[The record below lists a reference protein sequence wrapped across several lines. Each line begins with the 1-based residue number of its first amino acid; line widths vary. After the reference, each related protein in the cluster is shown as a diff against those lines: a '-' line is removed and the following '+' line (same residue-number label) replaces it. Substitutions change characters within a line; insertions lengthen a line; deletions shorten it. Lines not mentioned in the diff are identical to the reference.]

1 MSKLMRRI
9 WSILIAVA
17 MCVTIL
23 PLNAFALDESTG
35 TMVATFDQVSALVGE
50 TAQVKLTLK
59 NNPGITSFKLAVK
72 WDADFLTLEG
82 IDYNSALGGMS
93 IPPASST
100 SPAYI
105 QWVSG
110 TSNVDL
116 NGVFA
121 TLKFKVSEDAPA
133 NALATITADFDPDD
147 ICKLV
152 KNGDTYDEENVPTT
166 IVSGSV
172 RAMVGIPGDI
182 NMDSKVNNKDL
193 VRLAQYLA
201 SWQVEV
207 NEVALD
213 VNGDGKVNN
222 KDLVRLAQYLA
233 NWNVEIFCGQVSN
246 QKCNHNLESIAG
258 KAAGCEE
265 AGNIPYWHCTKCGKY
280 YDSADATK
288 EITLAETVI
297 PSLGGHTPVV
307 DPAVPA
313 TSTSTGLTE
322 GSHCG
327 VCGKVLVAQQVTPI
341 LQSKEY
347 TITYNIAGNDSYLQQ
362 QKIQMPEANQSTFTA
377 DEEVVFEDLVCP
389 GYTFLGWYDAYG
401 NPMPKVSAG
410 TKRNVTVYAKWQVQ
424 TYPVVFK
431 YDNELAGLIDTSS
444 LENVQ
449 YTVNKTKALPVLS
462 LPGYTFIG
470 WSDESGNLCSQIKPG
485 STGEKI
491 FYANWL
497 SDRNKAWKAKDIG
510 NPYIYEDDDMIL
522 FTYEI
527 GKVEN
532 VPVYEIEDFG
542 KIIAGGVAETR
553 TKKVSAQMTEGLI
566 NAYSSAVEKATTGNA
581 TWTLS
586 DGWTDSM
593 SVSEEWAQEHGTTAE
608 KVKEES
614 TTETGN
620 WFVNKSSGGSQ
631 TSTTIDTTDTYN
643 LATTTNNTK
652 TYGSK
657 DETAYDNHTKEGA
670 WNINGSLEL
679 GAKESIKTSASVHAK
694 AAAGGAEVGGEAGV
708 ENSAE
713 FEQKLTVSGGY
724 EQKTTDKTGKD
735 TVTKSGSDTDS
746 GGGTQ
751 TGTVSNHTS
760 NSSSTSNWNNE
771 SGFGGSNSTSSST
784 KVAQAVS
791 ELISNKTGYGK
802 SYIKT
807 GSSTNTQGLS
817 TTNSNKDTFSSQV
830 TYSKVT
836 GTEETVTY
844 STAATVT
851 GYHRWVMATTAH
863 VFGVVG
869 YDKEKESYFTT
880 TYSIMDDKLQK
891 YQDYSYKTS
900 SYNDNQ
906 SGIIDFTIPDAVTE
920 YVKGRT
926 FATEGLEFNLDGY
939 VTAYHGTDSAVIIPD
954 YKVID
959 NLDGTKKLVKVV
971 GIKDDVFKGNT
982 NITGVALSSFMTE
995 IPDGEFEGCSELWD
1009 VFGVNIKKIGA
1020 NAFAGCN
1027 KLRSFTLSKDIT
1039 ELGNSAFSSTDF
1051 LEVTADNNSMVKAAL
1066 NSGAKNIVIN
1076 LNEMTDTLDG
1086 ETLEV
1091 PEGTKSFV
1099 LRGYGKEYN
1108 NLTIISHAED
1118 TKLVRLTINSD
1129 FGTPLQ
1135 LDSKDIVLNQVTV
1148 NAKGICTVMN
1158 SAATNLGL
1166 YGTVNLNSEGMYGTF
1181 CKYPSIYKIDGDL
1194 YTILNVNGN
1203 LVTCGDIGNNGY
1215 LNITN
1220 GEIIKVSESDFD
1232 KMLHSFTLHFDA
1244 NGGTCDT
1251 ESKEVPNGTAVGTLP
1266 TPEREYYDFDG
1277 WYTEREGG
1285 NRVDEATAL
1294 TSGGDMTLYAHWTRQ
1309 TYTITFDANGGTV
1322 DPTTKIASR
1331 GEAVGELPIPS
1342 REYYTFDGW
1351 YSAADGGN
1359 LLNSDSIPTEQIDQT
1374 VYAHWTQNGVS
1385 DWVAPSDVPEGA
1397 EVTGRKWTYTQRNYT
1412 ESGNADEPGWTRYDA
1427 QRTGWG
1433 ATQGPV
1439 YYDPSDGTKN
1449 VWSEQYVASSN
1460 YRDVYVYYRW
1470 TSGDADTGST
1480 YSYDTGHTQW
1490 YRVDAPLKL
1499 HSSNWYG
1506 HAIYEYWYTS
1516 SNYRFVMYS
1525 GTEQAWVS
1533 DNYATRWY
1541 YQDPVYTYY
1550 YYQDNNLESDA
1561 YPNGDNISNI
1571 VEWVQYRA
1579 K

>member
-9 WSILIAVA
+9 WSVLIAVA
-17 MCVTIL
+17 MCVTML
-23 PLNAFALDESTG
+23 PLNAFALDG
-35 TMVATFDQVSALVGE
+35 NANTMVATFDQVSALVGE
-50 TAQVKLTLK
+50 TVKVNVTLK

-82 IDYNSALGGMS
+82 IDYNSSLGGMS
-93 IPPASST
+93 IPPASSK

-105 QWVSG
+105 QWVHG
-110 TSNVDL
+110 TQNVDL
-116 NGVFA
+116 NDVFA
-121 TLKFKVSEDAPA
+121 TLNFKVADDAPA
-133 NALATITADFDPDD
+133 NAVATITADFDPDD
-147 ICKLV
+147 ICKIV
-152 KNGDTYDEENVPTT
+152 SKDGKYDEENVPLT
-166 IVSGSV
+166 IVNGSV
-172 RAMVGIPGDI
+172 KAMVGIPGDI

-201 SWQVEV
+201 SWQVAV

-213 VNGDGKVNN
+213 VNGDGKANN

-233 NWNVEIFCGQVSN
+233 NWNVEIYCGQVSN
-246 QKCNHNLESIAG
+246 QKCSHNLESIAG
-258 KAAGCEE
+258 KAAGCETE
-265 AGNIPYWHCTKCGKY
+265 GNIPYWHCTKCGKY

-288 EITLAETVI
+288 EITLKETVI

-906 SGIIDFTIPDAVTE
+906 SGIIDFTIPDAVTD
-920 YVKGRT
+920 YVTART
-926 FATEGLEFNLDGY
+926 FATEGLEFDLNGY

-1129 FGTPLQ
+1129 SGTPLQ
-1135 LDSKDIVLNQVTV
+1135 LDSKDVVLNQVTV
-1148 NAKGICTVMN
+1148 NAKGICAVMN
-1158 SAATNLGL
+1158 SAAANLGL
-1166 YGTVNLNSEGMYGTF
+1166 YGTVNLNSEGVYGAF
-1181 CKYPSIYKIDGDL
+1181 CKYPNIYKVDGDL

-1203 LVTCGDIGNNGY
+1203 LVTCGDIGNNSF

-1220 GEIIKVSESDFD
+1220 GEVIEVSESDFD

-1277 WYTEREGG
+1277 WYTEAEGG
-1285 NRVDEATAL
+1285 NRVDENTPL
-1294 TSGGDMTLYAHWTRQ
+1294 SSSGDMTLYAHWNRQ

-1322 DPTTKIASR
+1322 DP
-1331 GEAVGELPIPS
+1331 LPQKP
-1342 REYYTFDGW
+1342 
-1351 YSAADGGN
+1351 
-1359 LLNSDSIPTEQIDQT
+1359 
-1374 VYAHWTQNGVS
+1374 
-1385 DWVAPSDVPEGA
+1385 
-1397 EVTGRKWTYTQRNYT
+1397 
-1412 ESGNADEPGWTRYDA
+1412 
-1427 QRTGWG
+1427 
-1433 ATQGPV
+1433 
-1439 YYDPSDGTKN
+1439 
-1449 VWSEQYVASSN
+1449 
-1460 YRDVYVYYRW
+1460 
-1470 TSGDADTGST
+1470 
-1480 YSYDTGHTQW
+1480 
-1490 YRVDAPLKL
+1490 
-1499 HSSNWYG
+1499 
-1506 HAIYEYWYTS
+1506 
-1516 SNYRFVMYS
+1516 
-1525 GTEQAWVS
+1525 
-1533 DNYATRWY
+1533 
-1541 YQDPVYTYY
+1541 
-1550 YYQDNNLESDA
+1550 
-1561 YPNGDNISNI
+1561 
-1571 VEWVQYRA
+1571 
-1579 K
+1579 

>member
-9 WSILIAVA
+9 WSVLIAVA
-17 MCVTIL
+17 MCVTML
-23 PLNAFALDESTG
+23 PLNAFALDG
-35 TMVATFDQVSALVGE
+35 NANTMVATFDQISALVGE
-50 TAQVKLTLK
+50 TVKVNVTLK

-82 IDYNSALGGMS
+82 IDYNSSLGGMS
-93 IPPASST
+93 IPPASSK

-105 QWVSG
+105 QWVHG
-110 TSNVDL
+110 TQNVDL
-116 NGVFA
+116 NDVFA
-121 TLKFKVSEDAPA
+121 TLNFKVADDAPA
-133 NALATITADFDPDD
+133 NAVATITADFDPDD
-147 ICKLV
+147 ICKIV
-152 KNGDTYDEENVPTT
+152 SKDGKYDEENVPLT
-166 IVSGSV
+166 IVNGSV
-172 RAMVGIPGDI
+172 KAMVGIPGDI

-201 SWQVEV
+201 SWQVAV

-213 VNGDGKVNN
+213 VNGDGKANN

-233 NWNVEIFCGQVSN
+233 NWNVEIYCGQVSN
-246 QKCNHNLESIAG
+246 QKCSHNLESIAG
-258 KAAGCEE
+258 KAAGCETE
-265 AGNIPYWHCTKCGKY
+265 GNIPYWHCTKCGKY

-288 EITLAETVI
+288 EITLKETVI

-510 NPYIYEDDDMIL
+510 KPYIYEDDDMIL

-751 TGTVSNHTS
+751 TGTVNNHTS

-926 FATEGLEFNLDGY
+926 FATEGLEFD
-939 VTAYHGTDSAVIIPD
+939 
-954 YKVID
+954 
-959 NLDGTKKLVKVV
+959 
-971 GIKDDVFKGNT
+971 
-982 NITGVALSSFMTE
+982 
-995 IPDGEFEGCSELWD
+995 
-1009 VFGVNIKKIGA
+1009 
-1020 NAFAGCN
+1020 
-1027 KLRSFTLSKDIT
+1027 
-1039 ELGNSAFSSTDF
+1039 
-1051 LEVTADNNSMVKAAL
+1051 L
-1066 NSGAKNIVIN
+1066 NG
-1076 LNEMTDTLDG
+1076 
-1086 ETLEV
+1086 
-1091 PEGTKSFV
+1091 
-1099 LRGYGKEYN
+1099 
-1108 NLTIISHAED
+1108 
-1118 TKLVRLTINSD
+1118 
-1129 FGTPLQ
+1129 
-1135 LDSKDIVLNQVTV
+1135 
-1148 NAKGICTVMN
+1148 
-1158 SAATNLGL
+1158 
-1166 YGTVNLNSEGMYGTF
+1166 
-1181 CKYPSIYKIDGDL
+1181 
-1194 YTILNVNGN
+1194 
-1203 LVTCGDIGNNGY
+1203 
-1215 LNITN
+1215 
-1220 GEIIKVSESDFD
+1220 
-1232 KMLHSFTLHFDA
+1232 
-1244 NGGTCDT
+1244 
-1251 ESKEVPNGTAVGTLP
+1251 
-1266 TPEREYYDFDG
+1266 
-1277 WYTEREGG
+1277 
-1285 NRVDEATAL
+1285 
-1294 TSGGDMTLYAHWTRQ
+1294 
-1309 TYTITFDANGGTV
+1309 
-1322 DPTTKIASR
+1322 
-1331 GEAVGELPIPS
+1331 
-1342 REYYTFDGW
+1342 
-1351 YSAADGGN
+1351 
-1359 LLNSDSIPTEQIDQT
+1359 
-1374 VYAHWTQNGVS
+1374 
-1385 DWVAPSDVPEGA
+1385 
-1397 EVTGRKWTYTQRNYT
+1397 
-1412 ESGNADEPGWTRYDA
+1412 
-1427 QRTGWG
+1427 
-1433 ATQGPV
+1433 
-1439 YYDPSDGTKN
+1439 
-1449 VWSEQYVASSN
+1449 
-1460 YRDVYVYYRW
+1460 
-1470 TSGDADTGST
+1470 
-1480 YSYDTGHTQW
+1480 
-1490 YRVDAPLKL
+1490 
-1499 HSSNWYG
+1499 
-1506 HAIYEYWYTS
+1506 
-1516 SNYRFVMYS
+1516 
-1525 GTEQAWVS
+1525 
-1533 DNYATRWY
+1533 
-1541 YQDPVYTYY
+1541 
-1550 YYQDNNLESDA
+1550 
-1561 YPNGDNISNI
+1561 
-1571 VEWVQYRA
+1571 
-1579 K
+1579 

>member
-9 WSILIAVA
+9 WSVLIAVA
-17 MCVTIL
+17 MCVTML
-23 PLNAFALDESTG
+23 PLNAFALDG
-35 TMVATFDQVSALVGE
+35 NANTMVATFDQVSALVGE
-50 TAQVKLTLK
+50 TVKVNVTLK

-82 IDYNSALGGMS
+82 IDYNSSLGGMS
-93 IPPASST
+93 IPPASSK

-105 QWVSG
+105 QWVHG
-110 TSNVDL
+110 TQNVDL
-116 NGVFA
+116 NDVFA
-121 TLKFKVSEDAPA
+121 TLNFKVADDAPA
-133 NALATITADFDPDD
+133 NAVATITADFDPDD
-147 ICKLV
+147 ICKIV
-152 KNGDTYDEENVPTT
+152 SKDGKYDEENVPLT
-166 IVSGSV
+166 IVNGSV
-172 RAMVGIPGDI
+172 KAMVGIPGDI

-201 SWQVEV
+201 SWQVAV

-213 VNGDGKVNN
+213 VNGDGKANN

-233 NWNVEIFCGQVSN
+233 NWNVEIYCGQVSN
-246 QKCNHNLESIAG
+246 QKCSHNLESIAG
-258 KAAGCEE
+258 KAADCETE
-265 AGNIPYWHCTKCGKY
+265 GNIPYWHCTKCGKY

-288 EITLAETVI
+288 EITLKETVI

-751 TGTVSNHTS
+751 TGTVNNHTS

-926 FATEGLEFNLDGY
+926 FATEGLEFDLNGY

-995 IPDGEFEGCSELWD
+995 IPDSEFEGCSELWD

-1039 ELGNSAFSSTDF
+1039 ELGNGAFSSTDF
-1051 LEVTADNNSMVKAAL
+1051 LEVTAANNSMVKSAL
-1066 NSGAKNIVIN
+1066 SSGAKNIVIN
-1076 LNEMTDTLDG
+1076 LNEMTDTVDG

-1108 NLTIISHAED
+1108 SVPAC
-1118 TKLVRLTINSD
+1118 RARCRS
-1129 FGTPLQ
+1129 
-1135 LDSKDIVLNQVTV
+1135 
-1148 NAKGICTVMN
+1148 
-1158 SAATNLGL
+1158 
-1166 YGTVNLNSEGMYGTF
+1166 
-1181 CKYPSIYKIDGDL
+1181 PSPETDRR
-1194 YTILNVNGN
+1194 
-1203 LVTCGDIGNNGY
+1203 
-1215 LNITN
+1215 
-1220 GEIIKVSESDFD
+1220 
-1232 KMLHSFTLHFDA
+1232 SF
-1244 NGGTCDT
+1244 
-1251 ESKEVPNGTAVGTLP
+1251 
-1266 TPEREYYDFDG
+1266 
-1277 WYTEREGG
+1277 
-1285 NRVDEATAL
+1285 
-1294 TSGGDMTLYAHWTRQ
+1294 
-1309 TYTITFDANGGTV
+1309 
-1322 DPTTKIASR
+1322 
-1331 GEAVGELPIPS
+1331 
-1342 REYYTFDGW
+1342 
-1351 YSAADGGN
+1351 
-1359 LLNSDSIPTEQIDQT
+1359 
-1374 VYAHWTQNGVS
+1374 
-1385 DWVAPSDVPEGA
+1385 
-1397 EVTGRKWTYTQRNYT
+1397 
-1412 ESGNADEPGWTRYDA
+1412 
-1427 QRTGWG
+1427 
-1433 ATQGPV
+1433 
-1439 YYDPSDGTKN
+1439 
-1449 VWSEQYVASSN
+1449 
-1460 YRDVYVYYRW
+1460 
-1470 TSGDADTGST
+1470 
-1480 YSYDTGHTQW
+1480 
-1490 YRVDAPLKL
+1490 
-1499 HSSNWYG
+1499 
-1506 HAIYEYWYTS
+1506 
-1516 SNYRFVMYS
+1516 
-1525 GTEQAWVS
+1525 
-1533 DNYATRWY
+1533 
-1541 YQDPVYTYY
+1541 
-1550 YYQDNNLESDA
+1550 
-1561 YPNGDNISNI
+1561 
-1571 VEWVQYRA
+1571 
-1579 K
+1579 

>member
-201 SWQVEV
+201 
-207 NEVALD
+207 
-213 VNGDGKVNN
+213 
-222 KDLVRLAQYLA
+222 

-362 QKIQMPEANQSTFTA
+362 QKIQMPEANKSTFTA

-410 TKRNVTVYAKWQVQ
+410 TKRNITVYAKWQVQ

-431 YDNELAGLIDTSS
+431 YDNELAGLIDTSA

-462 LPGYTFIG
+462 LAGYTFIG
-470 WSDESGNLCSQIKPG
+470 WSDENGNLCSQIKPG

-510 NPYIYEDDDMIL
+510 KPYVYEDDDMIL

-527 GKVEN
+527 GKIEN
-532 VPVYEIEDFG
+532 VPVYEIENFG

-553 TKKVSAQMTEGLI
+553 TKEVSTQMSEGLI
-566 NAYSSAVEKATTGNA
+566 NEYSSAVEKATTGNA

-586 DGWTDSM
+586 NGWTDSM

-631 TSTTIDTTDTYN
+631 TNTTIDTTDTY
-643 LATTTNNTK
+643 
-652 TYGSK
+652 
-657 DETAYDNHTKEGA
+657 D
-670 WNINGSLEL
+670 
-679 GAKESIKTSASVHAK
+679 
-694 AAAGGAEVGGEAGV
+694 
-708 ENSAE
+708 
-713 FEQKLTVSGGY
+713 
-724 EQKTTDKTGKD
+724 
-735 TVTKSGSDTDS
+735 
-746 GGGTQ
+746 
-751 TGTVSNHTS
+751 
-760 NSSSTSNWNNE
+760 
-771 SGFGGSNSTSSST
+771 
-784 KVAQAVS
+784 
-791 ELISNKTGYGK
+791 
-802 SYIKT
+802 
-807 GSSTNTQGLS
+807 
-817 TTNSNKDTFSSQV
+817 
-830 TYSKVT
+830 
-836 GTEETVTY
+836 
-844 STAATVT
+844 
-851 GYHRWVMATTAH
+851 
-863 VFGVVG
+863 
-869 YDKEKESYFTT
+869 
-880 TYSIMDDKLQK
+880 
-891 YQDYSYKTS
+891 
-900 SYNDNQ
+900 
-906 SGIIDFTIPDAVTE
+906 
-920 YVKGRT
+920 
-926 FATEGLEFNLDGY
+926 
-939 VTAYHGTDSAVIIPD
+939 
-954 YKVID
+954 
-959 NLDGTKKLVKVV
+959 
-971 GIKDDVFKGNT
+971 
-982 NITGVALSSFMTE
+982 
-995 IPDGEFEGCSELWD
+995 
-1009 VFGVNIKKIGA
+1009 
-1020 NAFAGCN
+1020 
-1027 KLRSFTLSKDIT
+1027 
-1039 ELGNSAFSSTDF
+1039 
-1051 LEVTADNNSMVKAAL
+1051 
-1066 NSGAKNIVIN
+1066 
-1076 LNEMTDTLDG
+1076 
-1086 ETLEV
+1086 
-1091 PEGTKSFV
+1091 
-1099 LRGYGKEYN
+1099 
-1108 NLTIISHAED
+1108 
-1118 TKLVRLTINSD
+1118 
-1129 FGTPLQ
+1129 
-1135 LDSKDIVLNQVTV
+1135 
-1148 NAKGICTVMN
+1148 
-1158 SAATNLGL
+1158 
-1166 YGTVNLNSEGMYGTF
+1166 
-1181 CKYPSIYKIDGDL
+1181 
-1194 YTILNVNGN
+1194 
-1203 LVTCGDIGNNGY
+1203 
-1215 LNITN
+1215 
-1220 GEIIKVSESDFD
+1220 
-1232 KMLHSFTLHFDA
+1232 
-1244 NGGTCDT
+1244 
-1251 ESKEVPNGTAVGTLP
+1251 
-1266 TPEREYYDFDG
+1266 
-1277 WYTEREGG
+1277 
-1285 NRVDEATAL
+1285 
-1294 TSGGDMTLYAHWTRQ
+1294 
-1309 TYTITFDANGGTV
+1309 
-1322 DPTTKIASR
+1322 
-1331 GEAVGELPIPS
+1331 
-1342 REYYTFDGW
+1342 
-1351 YSAADGGN
+1351 
-1359 LLNSDSIPTEQIDQT
+1359 
-1374 VYAHWTQNGVS
+1374 
-1385 DWVAPSDVPEGA
+1385 
-1397 EVTGRKWTYTQRNYT
+1397 
-1412 ESGNADEPGWTRYDA
+1412 
-1427 QRTGWG
+1427 
-1433 ATQGPV
+1433 
-1439 YYDPSDGTKN
+1439 
-1449 VWSEQYVASSN
+1449 
-1460 YRDVYVYYRW
+1460 
-1470 TSGDADTGST
+1470 
-1480 YSYDTGHTQW
+1480 
-1490 YRVDAPLKL
+1490 
-1499 HSSNWYG
+1499 
-1506 HAIYEYWYTS
+1506 
-1516 SNYRFVMYS
+1516 
-1525 GTEQAWVS
+1525 
-1533 DNYATRWY
+1533 
-1541 YQDPVYTYY
+1541 
-1550 YYQDNNLESDA
+1550 
-1561 YPNGDNISNI
+1561 
-1571 VEWVQYRA
+1571 
-1579 K
+1579 

>member
-9 WSILIAVA
+9 WSVLIAVA
-17 MCVTIL
+17 MCVTML
-23 PLNAFALDESTG
+23 PLNAFALDG
-35 TMVATFDQVSALVGE
+35 NANTMVATFDQVSALVGE
-50 TAQVKLTLK
+50 TVKVNVTLK

-82 IDYNSALGGMS
+82 IDYNPSLGGMS
-93 IPPASST
+93 IPPASSK

-105 QWVSG
+105 QWVHG
-110 TSNVDL
+110 TQNVDL
-116 NGVFA
+116 NDVFA
-121 TLKFKVSEDAPA
+121 TLNFKVADDAPA
-133 NALATITADFDPDD
+133 NAVATITADFDPDD
-147 ICKLV
+147 ICKIV
-152 KNGDTYDEENVPTT
+152 SKDGKYDEENVPLT
-166 IVSGSV
+166 IVNGSV
-172 RAMVGIPGDI
+172 KAMVGIPGDI

-201 SWQVEV
+201 SWQVAV

-213 VNGDGKVNN
+213 VNGDGKANN

-233 NWNVEIFCGQVSN
+233 NWNVEIYCGQISN
-246 QKCNHNLESIAG
+246 QKCSHNLESVAG
-258 KAAGCEE
+258 KAASCETE
-265 AGNIPYWHCTKCGKY
+265 GNIPYWHCTKCGKY

-288 EITLAETVI
+288 EITLKETVI

-327 VCGKVLVAQQVTPI
+327 TCGKVLVAQQVTPI

-431 YDNELAGLIDTSS
+431 YDNELAGLIDTSL

-485 STGEKI
+485 ATGEKI

-926 FATEGLEFNLDGY
+926 FATEGLEFDLNGY

-971 GIKDDVFKGNT
+971 GVKDDVFKGNT

-1051 LEVTADNNSMVKAAL
+1051 LEVTADNNSMVKSAL

-1118 TKLVRLTINSD
+1118 TKLVRLTIHSD
-1129 FGTPLQ
+1129 SGTPLQ

-1148 NAKGICTVMN
+1148 NAKGICAVMN

-1166 YGTVNLNSEGMYGTF
+1166 YGTVNLNSEGVYGAF
-1181 CKYPSIYKIDGDL
+1181 CKYPNIYKVDGDL
-1194 YTILNVNGN
+1194 YTLLNINGN
-1203 LVTCGDIGNNGY
+1203 LVTCGDIGNNSY

-1220 GEIIKVSESDFD
+1220 GEVIKVSESDFD

-1244 NGGTCDT
+1244 NGGTCDI
-1251 ESKEVPNGTAVGTLP
+1251 ESMEVPNGTAVGTLP
-1266 TPEREYYDFDG
+1266 TPQREYYDFDG
-1277 WYTEREGG
+1277 WYTEAEGG
-1285 NRVDEATAL
+1285 NRVDENTPL
-1294 TSGGDMTLYAHWTRQ
+1294 SSGGDMTLYAHWNRQ

-1322 DPTTKIASR
+1322 DSATKTANR
-1331 GEAVGELPIPS
+1331 GEAVGELPTPT

-1351 YSAADGGN
+1351 YSAAEGGT
-1359 LLNSDSIPTEQIDQT
+1359 LLSSDSIPTEQVDQT
-1374 VYAHWTQNGVS
+1374 VYAHWTQNAVS
-1385 DWVAPSDVPEGA
+1385 DWVVPSDVPEGA
-1397 EVTGRKWTYTQRNYT
+1397 EITGHKWTYTQRSYT
-1412 ESGNADEPGWTRYDA
+1412 TSGNADEPGWVKYDT

-1433 ATQGPV
+1433 GTQGPV
-1439 YYDPSDGTKN
+1439 YSDPNDGVKN

-1490 YRVDAPLKL
+1490 YRCDAPLEL
-1499 HSSNWYG
+1499 YSSNWYG
-1506 HAIYEYWYTS
+1506 HAIYKYWHTS
-1516 SNYRFVMYS
+1516 SNYRLVMYS
-1525 GTEQAWVS
+1525 GTEQQWVS

-1541 YQDPVYTYY
+1541 YQDPIYTYY
-1550 YYQDNNLESDA
+1550 YYQDNNLESDS
-1561 YPNGDNISNI
+1561 YPSGDNISNV
-1571 VEWVQYRA
+1571 VELVQYRA

>member
-9 WSILIAVA
+9 WSVLIAVA
-17 MCVTIL
+17 MCVTML
-23 PLNAFALDESTG
+23 PLNAFALDG
-35 TMVATFDQVSALVGE
+35 NANTMVATFDQVSALVGE
-50 TAQVKLTLK
+50 TVKVNVTLK

-82 IDYNSALGGMS
+82 IDYNSSFSAGMG

-133 NALATITADFDPDD
+133 NALATITADFNPDD
-147 ICKLV
+147 ICKIV
-152 KNGDTYDEENVPTT
+152 NKDGKYDEENVPLT
-166 IVSGSV
+166 IVNGSV
-172 RAMVGIPGDI
+172 KAMVGIPGDI

-201 SWQVEV
+201 SWQVDV

-213 VNGDGKVNN
+213 VNGDGKANN

-233 NWNVEIFCGQVSN
+233 NWNVEIYCGQISN
-246 QKCNHNLESIAG
+246 QKCSHNLESIAG
-258 KAAGCEE
+258 KAAGCETE
-265 AGNIPYWHCTKCGKY
+265 GNIPYWHCTKCGKY
-280 YDSADATK
+280 YDNADATK

-327 VCGKVLVAQQVTPI
+327 VCGKVLVAQQITPI

-410 TKRNVTVYAKWQVQ
+410 TKRNVTVYAKWQVES
-424 TYPVVFK
+424 YPVVFK
-431 YDNELAGLIDTSS
+431 YDNELAGLVDTSS

-470 WSDESGNLCSQIKPG
+470 WSDENGNLCSQIQPG

-510 NPYIYEDDDMIL
+510 KPYVYEDDNMIL
-522 FTYEI
+522 FAYEI
-527 GKVEN
+527 GKIEN
-532 VPVYEIEDFG
+532 VPIYEIEDFG

-553 TKKVSAQMTEGLI
+553 TKEVATQMTESLI
-566 NAYSSAVEKATTGNA
+566 NEYSSAVEKATTGNA

-586 DGWTDSM
+586 NGWTDSM
-593 SVSEEWAQEHGTTAE
+593 SISEEWAQEHGTTAE
-608 KVKEES
+608 KVKEDS

-620 WFVNKSSGGSQ
+620 WYVNNSSGGSK
-631 TSTTIDTTDTYN
+631 TSTQVDSTDTYD
-643 LATTTNNTK
+643 LKTTTNNKK
-652 TYGSK
+652 TYGSREDTVYQNTTTEDGWK
-657 DETAYDNHTKEGA
+657 NQLSVD
-670 WNINGSLEL
+670 L
-679 GAKESIKTSASVHAK
+679 GAKESLKTPKILKAFGADGGLELEQKVSFSGDKEHKETSKSGMDAVIKT
-694 AAAGGAEVGGEAGV
+694 GEDS
-708 ENSAE
+708 E
-713 FEQKLTVSGGY
+713 
-724 EQKTTDKTGKD
+724 
-735 TVTKSGSDTDS
+735 S

-751 TGTVSNHTS
+751 TGTIKNHTDNTV
-760 NSSSTSNWNNE
+760 NSSNWNNE
-771 SGFGGSNSTSSST
+771 AGFGGSTSTSTNT

-791 ELISNKTGYGK
+791 EVISNKTGYGK
-802 SYIKT
+802 SYIQT
-807 GSSTNTQGLS
+807 GNTSETQGLS
-817 TTNSNKDTFSSQV
+817 TTNANKDTFSSQV

-836 GTEETVTY
+836 QEEDTVTY

-869 YDKEKESYFTT
+869 YDKASESYFTT

-900 SYNDNQ
+900 SYDDNQ
-906 SGIIDFTIPDAVTE
+906 SGIIDFTIPDAITD
-920 YVKGRT
+920 YVAART
-926 FATEGLEFNLDGY
+926 FATEGLEFDINGY
-939 VTAYHGTDSAVIIPD
+939 VTAYHGTDSAVFIPD
-954 YKVID
+954 YKVVD
-959 NLDGTKKLVKVV
+959 NNDGTKKVVKVV
-971 GIKDDVFKGNT
+971 GIKDNVFKGNT
-982 NITGVALSSFMTE
+982 NITGVALSSFITE

-1027 KLRSFTLSKDIT
+1027 KLSSFTLSKDVT

-1051 LEVTADNNSMVKAAL
+1051 LEVTANNASVVDAAL
-1066 NSGAKNIVIN
+1066 KSGAKSIVIN
-1076 LNEMTDTLDG
+1076 LNEMSDTLDG
-1086 ETLEV
+1086 KTLVV

-1108 NLTIISHAED
+1108 NLTIISHAEE

-1129 FGTPLQ
+1129 SGTPLQ

-1148 NAKGICTVMN
+1148 NAKGICAVMN
-1158 SAATNLGL
+1158 SAAANLGL
-1166 YGTVNLNSEGMYGTF
+1166 YGTVSLNSEGVYGAF
-1181 CKYPSIYKIDGDL
+1181 CKYPNIYKIDSDL

-1203 LVTCGDIGNNGY
+1203 LVTCGDIANNSY

-1220 GEIIKVSESDFD
+1220 GEVIKVSESDFD
-1232 KMLHSFTLHFDA
+1232 KMLDSFTLHFDA
-1244 NGGTCDT
+1244 NGGTCNT
-1251 ESKEVPNGTAVGTLP
+1251 ESKEVQNGTAVGTLP

-1277 WYTEREGG
+1277 WYTEAEGG
-1285 NRVDEATAL
+1285 KLVDENTPL
-1294 TSGGDMTLYAHWTRQ
+1294 SGSGDVTLYAHWTRQ

-1322 DPTTKIASR
+1322 EPATKTVNR
-1331 GEAVGELPIPS
+1331 GETVGELPTPT

-1351 YSAADGGN
+1351 YSAVDGGT
-1359 LLNSDSIPTEQIDQT
+1359 LLSSDSIPTEQVDQT
-1374 VYAHWTQNGVS
+1374 VYAHWTQNAVS

-1397 EVTGRKWTYTQRNYT
+1397 EVTDRKWTYTQRSYT
-1412 ESGNADEPGWTRYDA
+1412 ESGSADMSGWTKYDTK
-1427 QRTGWG
+1427 QTSWTDWSGWS
-1433 ATQGPV
+1433 T
-1439 YYDPSDGTKN
+1439 
-1449 VWSEQYVASSN
+1449 SN
-1460 YRDVYVYYRW
+1460 PANGSRDVEHQSAFDHTEYHYYRW
-1470 TSGDADTGST
+1470 RNSNFTGIFTYKNATYGCTIFEETWFSYELPVSSKGDPVRYDGS
-1480 YSYDTGHTQW
+1480 DNG
-1490 YRVDAPLKL
+1490 
-1499 HSSNWYG
+1499 
-1506 HAIYEYWYTS
+1506 YT
-1516 SNYRFVMYS
+1516 NRWIRANYS
-1525 GTEQAWVS
+1525 GNNSCDQTF
-1533 DNYATRWY
+1533 TRDIYRDEWRY
-1541 YQDPVYTYY
+1541 RDPVYTYY
-1550 YYQDNNLESDA
+1550 FYQDNNLESDT
-1561 YPNGDNISNI
+1561 YPSGDNISNI
-1571 VEWVQYRA
+1571 VELVQYRE